1 MISRRFGL
9 SIFLFL
15 AILLC
20 TLALPLF
27 EKQSPPI
34 TLAAPAY
41 DPGELSYG
49 LYWFG
54 LNNANQKF
62 VAGEENPY
70 FDPAKPTLIFVHGWQ
85 PLLSGELPNFAFDGN
100 DTAAGWINDGWNVGI
115 FVWNQ
120 FSDEISGMTE
130 AWTSD
135 DFPPEGVRDAEAK
148 IWSPNGPRAMR
159 WRDHDNLLIP
169 TIDNG
174 YREAPAG
181 TPSAGNLF
189 YQAYTAALTDQTY
202 TGGTIRIAGHSLG
215 NQMAV
220 RLTKLVHDGIAAGD
234 IPETLRPTRVALL
247 DPYWSPKPRTDIT
260 DSDVAGRKTGEV
272 VREYIET
279 LIPTGIRFEWY
290 QSSEWTTPPEGD
302 PNDAL
307 KPMTLYTEM
316 DPAFETDQKDKH
328 LAAQH
333 LYFWSYSFAGPAACT
348 GEDCLDMTKLLGKMS
363 DDQLAAVL
371 RSDYRWQ
378 QDGGQDT
385 ATPEDD
391 TYTAVQQPGTPYE
404 SFQITADPP
413 TQTVGGEVN
422 VRVTAPGSLNGTLVS
437 FSTDLGIIAPR
448 VALNNGQA
456 TITMTSEISGTA
468 HIGATTRG
476 EDGTVESTA
485 LVTFTGSISPT
496 TSIFQFSSSTYHVNE
511 ADNTA
516 AITVTRS
523 ASTEEATVAF
533 ATSGGSAVAGSDYTA
548 ISGTLIFE
556 AGVSTKNFSIPII
569 DDAKVEGAE
578 TVMLTLSDPQNGTL
592 GTSNKATLIIVDDD
606 ETAPTPTQPTIQFSR
621 DTYQVQEDTGSV
633 PITVT
638 LSTTATQ
645 DITVDYTTKP
655 DTASAGSDYTAISG
669 TLTFEA
675 GGNTQTI
682 VISIKNDAETET
694 DETFFVTL
702 SNPNNAILGTP
713 AEAKVTIVDTI
724 GVEPEQQSVYLP
736 FVVR

>member
-1 MISRRFGL
+1 
-9 SIFLFL
+9 
-15 AILLC
+15 
-20 TLALPLF
+20 
-27 EKQSPPI
+27 
-34 TLAAPAY
+34 
-41 DPGELSYG
+41 LSYG

-54 LNNANQKF
+54 LDNANQKV

-85 PLLSGELPNFAFDGN
+85 PFLSNELPNFAFNGN
-100 DTAAGWINDGWNVGI
+100 DTAAGWIDDGWNVGI

-120 FSDEISGMTE
+120 FSDEISGITQ

-169 TIDNG
+169 SIDNG
-174 YREAPAG
+174 YNEAPAG

-189 YQAYTAALTDQTY
+189 YQAYTSALTEQTY
-202 TGGTIRIAGHSLG
+202 TGGIIRLAGHSLG

-247 DPYWSPKPRTDIT
+247 DPYWSPKPRTDLT
-260 DSDVAGRKTGEV
+260 DSDVAGRKTGVV

-279 LIPTGIRFEWY
+279 LTPTGIRFEWY

-302 PNDAL
+302 PNDEL
-307 KPMTLYTEM
+307 KPMTLFTEM
-316 DPAFETDQKDKH
+316 DPVFETDQKDKH

-348 GEDCLDMTKLLGKMS
+348 GENCLDMTKLLGKMS

-404 SFQITADPP
+404 SFQITADPT
-413 TQTVGGEVN
+413 TQMVGEEVN
-422 VRVTAPGSLNGTLVS
+422 VSVTAPGSLNGTLVS
-437 FSTDLGIIAPR
+437 LSTDLGEIAPR

-456 TITMTSEISGTA
+456 TITMTSEVSGTA

-476 EDGTVESTA
+476 EGGTVESTA
-485 LVTFTGSISPT
+485 LVTFTGSMSPT
-496 TSIFQFSSSTYHVNE
+496 TSMFQFSNSTYRVNE
-511 ADNTA
+511 ADHTA
-516 AITVTRS
+516 TITVTRS
-523 ASTEEATVAF
+523 GSTDGEATVAF
-533 ATSGGSAVAGSDYTA
+533 AASDGTAIAGGDYTA
-548 ISGTLIFE
+548 ISGTLTFE
-556 AGVSTKNFSIPII
+556 AGVSIKNFSIPII
-569 DDAKVEGAE
+569 DDAEVEGDE

-592 GTSNKATLIIVDDD
+592 GTSNKAILIIVDDN
-606 ETAPTPTQPTIQFSR
+606 TPAPAQPTIQFSS

-645 DITVDYTTKP
+645 NITVDYTTKP
-655 DTASAGSDYTAISG
+655 DTASVGDDYTAISG

-675 GGNTQTI
+675 GGSTQTI
-682 VISIKNDAETET
+682 VISIKSDTETET

-702 SNPNNAILGTP
+702 SNPTNAILGTP
-713 AEAKVTIVDTI
+713 SKAQVTIVDNPGTDQ
-724 GVEPEQQSVYLP
+724 EQQPVYLP